1 MQRAGKLSN
10 RYYMLICILI
20 ILFLPLFLSS
30 SAASLGGSVRR
41 PTPQVMKKR
50 FSSFAVRKV
59 PAFLQA
65 QEQSSAVQSVALWY
79 MQAFLAQRYTDMW
92 LVLHPHIRQKWPDEA
107 AFAAFWRRRFQ
118 EYTLQGF
125 SLGTVRYWPTW
136 TDPDTLQRYT
146 HLMGLSVSLQLV
158 LKHRSHLAR
167 QLPPEDLHPAQL
179 FYNLPFVVQY
189 RQASSLYVGRW
200 LVLVGGPAD
209 LNAPILPPVTPV
221 KRSVQVPILV
231 YHHVLSSY
239 SMQPLSDYFLPW
251 VVNPAQFDLQ
261 MEYLSTHGYHAITLN
276 RLFDALY
283 YGGPLPSKPIV
294 LTFDDGDEEH
304 YRLVYPILLQ
314 HHFTAMFYIITGQV
328 GWPSRLGWPQI
339 REMLAHGMQIGS
351 HTVNHVHFSSLLNI
365 SEVAAQQE
373 LQLSRQTLEHH
384 LGIIVQQFCYP
395 FGDPLG
401 NGTWYQRQ
409 LIVAMLAADGYV
421 GATTFGEV
429 GSVQDSSQP
438 FALLRI
444 PVYGTEAFSY
454 FVGSLPFEGKP

>member
-1 MQRAGKLSN
+1 MQRAGKSATH
-10 RYYMLICILI
+10 YYMTIC
-20 ILFLPLFLSS
+20 LFTLLLVPVFIPSS
-30 SAASLGGSVRR
+30 TGYLMPPVRR
-41 PTPQVMKKR
+41 FVPQVTKK
-50 FSSFAVRKV
+50 SSFSFSLRK
-59 PAFLQA
+59 ASALFQA
-65 QEQSSAVQSVALWY
+65 REQMMVVQSVARWY
-79 MQAFLAQRYTDMW
+79 MQALLTEHYADMW

-107 AFAAFWRRRFQ
+107 AFAAFWQRRFQ
-118 EYTLQGF
+118 DYTLQSF
-125 SLGTVRYWPTW
+125 TLGRVRRWPAW

-158 LKHRSHLAR
+158 LKHPSQHGRLV
-167 QLPPEDLHPAQL
+167 PPEDLHASQL
-179 FYNLPFVVQY
+179 FDDLPFVVQY
-189 RQASSLYVGRW
+189 HQESSVYVGKW

-209 LNAPILPPVTPV
+209 LGAPILPPVTPV
-221 KRSVQVPILV
+221 KRIVQVPILV
-231 YHHVLSSY
+231 YHHVLPYY
-239 SMQPLSDYFLPW
+239 SLQPLSDYFIPW
-251 VVNPAQFDLQ
+251 VVNTAQFGLQ
-261 MEYLSTHGYHAITLN
+261 MDYLSTHGYHPITLN

-351 HTVNHVHFSSLLNI
+351 HTVNHVHLASVLNF

-373 LQLSRQTLEHH
+373 LQLSRQTLEQH
-384 LGIIVQQFCYP
+384 LGIVIQQFCYP

-401 NGTWYQRQ
+401 NGSWYQRQ
-409 LIVAMLAADGYV
+409 LIVAMLSADGYV
-421 GATTFGEV
+421 GATSFGEV
-429 GSVQDSSQP
+429 GSTQDSTQP

-444 PVYGTEAFSY
+444 PVYGTETFSS
-454 FVGSLPFEGKP
+454 FVSSLPWV

>member
-1 MQRAGKLSN
+1 MQRAGKSSKY
-10 RYYMLICILI
+10 YYMLMCIFIL
-20 ILFLPLFLSS
+20 LFLPFFLPSS
-30 SAASLGGSVRR
+30 VAYLAPVVRR
-41 PTPQVMKKR
+41 STPQVLKKSVLA
-50 FSSFAVRKV
+50 FSLRKV
-59 PAFLQA
+59 SVLFQA
-65 QEQSSAVQSVALWY
+65 REQTMAVQSVARWY
-79 MQAFLAQRYTDMW
+79 MQALLTERYNDMW

-107 AFAAFWRRRFQ
+107 AFATFWQRRFQ
-118 EYTLQGF
+118 DYTLQSF
-125 SLGTVRYWPTW
+125 SLGTVRHWSAW

-158 LKHRSHLAR
+158 LKHPSRLVG
-167 QLPPEDLHPAQL
+167 QLPPEDLHPSQL

-189 RQASSLYVGRW
+189 RQASSLYVGKW

-209 LNAPILPPVTPV
+209 LDAPILPPVTPV
-221 KRSVQVPILV
+221 KRVVQVPILV
-231 YHHVLSSY
+231 YHHVLPYY

-251 VVNPAQFDLQ
+251 VVKLDQFSLQ
-261 MEYLSTHGYHAITLN
+261 MEYLSNHGYHAITLN

-328 GWPSRLGWPQI
+328 GWASRLGWPQI

-365 SEVAAQQE
+365 SVVAAQQE
-373 LQLSRQTLEHH
+373 LQLSRQTLEQH
-384 LGIIVQQFCYP
+384 LGIVVQQFCYP

-401 NGTWYQRQ
+401 NGSWYQRQ
-409 LIVAMLAADGYV
+409 LIVAMLADAGYV

-429 GSVQDSSQP
+429 GTVQDSSQP

-444 PVYGTEAFSY
+444 PVYGTEAFSS
-454 FVGSLPFEGKP
+454 FVGSLPWL